1 MCGIKKKKGMIKML
15 KKKFVETKGI
25 TLVALVI
32 TIIILLI
39 LATVSIDIVFKE
51 DGIIDKSQNL
61 VEGIQDGQATNNREL
76 KNLINELN
84 EDI

>member
-1 MCGIKKKKGMIKML
+1 MKKQD
-15 KKKFVETKGI
+15 GI
-25 TLVALVI
+25 TLIVLVI

-39 LATVSIDIVFKE
+39 LVIVSIDIVFKE

-61 VEGIQDGQATNNREL
+61 VEEIQDGQANNNREL

-84 EDI
+84 EDIYK

>member
-1 MCGIKKKKGMIKML
+1 MKKQ
-15 KKKFVETKGI
+15 EGI
-25 TLVALVI
+25 TLIVLVI

-61 VEGIQDGQATNNREL
+61 VEEIQDGQANNNREL